1 MFWNLSKLYKS
12 KNRLNFGLIR
22 TKVKMKIKFQEFTDS
37 QWQVIEKII
46 NDQRKRKHSLRTIV
60 NAIFFINNTGIQW
73 RNLESKYPPWETVFY
88 HFTQLKLRGVW
99 ENILD
104 SLVVLERKRQ
114 EKESSPSVLAID
126 SQSVKKM
133 QFIKEETGIDGSKN
147 VNGRKRTI
155 LVDTLGL
162 PLSIKV
168 TAANISDNQAGILAV
183 DLLKGKV
190 PRLQK
195 ITADMGYKN
204 TFQEHVEL
212 SYKWEVEI
220 AQRPEST
227 KGFIPQKNR
236 WQVER
241 SFGWLNYRRR
251 LFRDVEKT
259 ILSAEAMLQIAFISF
274 IINKL

>member
-1 MFWNLSKLYKS
+1 
-12 KNRLNFGLIR
+12 
-22 TKVKMKIKFQEFTDS
+22 MKKQFQEFTDS
-37 QWQVIEKII
+37 QWQVIEKIL
-46 NDQRKRKHSLRTIV
+46 NDQRKRKHSLRTII
-60 NAIFFINNTGIQW
+60 NAIFSINNTGVQW
-73 RNLESKYPPWETVFY
+73 RNLDSKYPPWATVFY

-99 ENILD
+99 EEILD

-114 EKESSPSVLAID
+114 GKEDSPSLLAID

-133 QFIKEETGIDGSKN
+133 QFIKEETGIDGGKN

-204 TFQEHVEL
+204 TFQEHIEE
-212 SYKWEVEI
+212 SYKWKIEI
-220 AQRPEST
+220 AQKPEST

-241 SFGWLNYRRR
+241 SFGWLNFRRR

>member
-1 MFWNLSKLYKS
+1 
-12 KNRLNFGLIR
+12 
-22 TKVKMKIKFQEFTDS
+22 MKDKFQEFTDS
-37 QWQVIEKII
+37 QWQVIEKIL
-46 NDQRKRKHSLRTIV
+46 NDQRKRKHSLRAIV

-73 RNLESKYPPWETVFY
+73 RNLDSKYPPWETVFY
-88 HFTQLKLRGVW
+88 HFTQLKTRGIW
-99 ENILD
+99 EEILD
-104 SLVVLERKRQ
+104 SLVSLERKKSG
-114 EKESSPSVLAID
+114 KECSPSLLAID
-126 SQSVKKM
+126 SQSVKVV
-133 QFIKEETGIDGSKN
+133 QFVNQEKGIDGGKN

-162 PLSIKV
+162 PFSIKV

-204 TFQEHVEL
+204 TFQEHIKVN
-212 SYKWEVEI
+212 YNWEVEI
-220 AQRPEST
+220 AQKPEST

-241 SFGWLNYRRR
+241 SFSWLNFRRR

-259 ILSAEAMLQIAFISF
+259 IFSAEAMLQIAFISF

>member
-1 MFWNLSKLYKS
+1 M
-12 KNRLNFGLIR
+12 KN
-22 TKVKMKIKFQEFTDS
+22 KFQEFTDS
-37 QWQVIEKII
+37 QWQVIEKIL
-46 NDQRKRKHSLRTIV
+46 NDQRKRKHSLRTII
-60 NAIFFINNTGIQW
+60 NAIFFINNTGVQW
-73 RNLESKYPPWETVFY
+73 RNLDSKYPPWETIFY
-88 HFTQLKLRGVW
+88 HFTQLKVRGVW
-99 ENILD
+99 EEILD

-114 EKESSPSVLAID
+114 GKEDSPSLLAID

-133 QFIKEETGIDGSKN
+133 QFIKEETGIDGGKN

-162 PLSIKV
+162 PFSIKV
-168 TAANISDNQAGILAV
+168 TAANISDNQAGILAIN
-183 DLLKGKV
+183 LLKGKV

-195 ITADMGYKN
+195 VTADMGYKN
-204 TFQEHVEL
+204 TFQEYIEL
-212 SYKWEVEI
+212 NYKWEVEI
-220 AQRPEST
+220 AQKPEST

-241 SFGWLNYRRR
+241 SFGWLNFRRR

>member
-1 MFWNLSKLYKS
+1 M
-12 KNRLNFGLIR
+12 KN
-22 TKVKMKIKFQEFTDS
+22 KFQEFTDS
-37 QWQVIEKII
+37 QWQVIEKIL
-46 NDQRKRKHSLRTIV
+46 NDQRKRKHSLRTII
-60 NAIFFINNTGIQW
+60 NAIFFINNTGVQW
-73 RNLESKYPPWETVFY
+73 RNLDSKYPPWETIFY
-88 HFTQLKLRGVW
+88 HFTQLKVRGVW
-99 ENILD
+99 EEILD

-114 EKESSPSVLAID
+114 GKEDSPSLLAID

-133 QFIKEETGIDGSKN
+133 QFIKEETGIDGGKN
-147 VNGRKRTI
+147 INGRKRTI

-162 PLSIKV
+162 PFSIKV

-183 DLLKGKV
+183 NLLKGKV

-195 ITADMGYKN
+195 VTADMGYKN
-204 TFQEHVEL
+204 TFQEYIEL
-212 SYKWEVEI
+212 NYRWEVEI
-220 AQRPEST
+220 AQKPEST

-241 SFGWLNYRRR
+241 SFGWLNFRRR

>member
-1 MFWNLSKLYKS
+1 
-12 KNRLNFGLIR
+12 
-22 TKVKMKIKFQEFTDS
+22 MKIQFQEFTDS
-37 QWQVIEKII
+37 QWQVIEKIL

-73 RNLESKYPPWETVFY
+73 RNLDSKYPPWETVFY

-114 EKESSPSVLAID
+114 GKEGSPSLLAID

-133 QFIKEETGIDGSKN
+133 QFIKEETGIDGGKN

-204 TFQEHVEL
+204 TFQEHIEI

-220 AQRPEST
+220 AQKPEST

-241 SFGWLNYRRR
+241 SFGWLNFRRR

>member
-1 MFWNLSKLYKS
+1 M
-12 KNRLNFGLIR
+12 
-22 TKVKMKIKFQEFTDS
+22 
-37 QWQVIEKII
+37 
-46 NDQRKRKHSLRTIV
+46 
-60 NAIFFINNTGIQW
+60 
-73 RNLESKYPPWETVFY
+73 
-88 HFTQLKLRGVW
+88 
-99 ENILD
+99 
-104 SLVVLERKRQ
+104 VVLERKRQ
-114 EKESSPSVLAID
+114 GKEDSPSLLAID

-133 QFIKEETGIDGSKN
+133 QFIKEETGIDGGKN

-162 PLSIKV
+162 PFSIKV

-183 DLLKGKV
+183 NLLKGKV

-195 ITADMGYKN
+195 VTADMGYKN
-204 TFQEHVEL
+204 TFQEYIEL
-212 SYKWEVEI
+212 NYRWEVEI
-220 AQRPEST
+220 AQKPEST

-241 SFGWLNYRRR
+241 SFGWLNFRRR

>member
-1 MFWNLSKLYKS
+1 M
-12 KNRLNFGLIR
+12 KN
-22 TKVKMKIKFQEFTDS
+22 KFQEFTDS
-37 QWQVIEKII
+37 QWQVIEKIL
-46 NDQRKRKHSLRTIV
+46 NDQRKRKHSLRTII
-60 NAIFFINNTGIQW
+60 NAIFFINNTGVQW
-73 RNLESKYPPWETVFY
+73 RNLDSKYPPWETIFY
-88 HFTQLKLRGVW
+88 HFTQLKVRGVW
-99 ENILD
+99 EEILD

-114 EKESSPSVLAID
+114 GKEDSPSLLAID

-133 QFIKEETGIDGSKN
+133 QFIKEETGIDGGKN

-162 PLSIKV
+162 PFSIKV

-183 DLLKGKV
+183 NLLKGKV

-195 ITADMGYKN
+195 VTADMGYKN
-204 TFQEHVEL
+204 TFQEYIEL
-212 SYKWEVEI
+212 NYRWEVEI
-220 AQRPEST
+220 AQKPEST

-241 SFGWLNYRRR
+241 SFGWLNFRRR

>member
-1 MFWNLSKLYKS
+1 
-12 KNRLNFGLIR
+12 
-22 TKVKMKIKFQEFTDS
+22 MKKKFQEFTDS
-37 QWQVIEKII
+37 QWQVIEKIL
-46 NDQRKRKHSLRTIV
+46 NDQRKRKHSLRTII
-60 NAIFFINNTGIQW
+60 NAIFFINNTGVQW
-73 RNLESKYPPWETVFY
+73 RNLDSKYPPWETVFY
-88 HFTQLKLRGVW
+88 HFTQLKACGIW
-99 ENILD
+99 EEILD
-104 SLVVLERKRQ
+104 SLVIMERKRNG
-114 EKESSPSVLAID
+114 KENTPSLLAID
-126 SQSVKKM
+126 SQSVKTV
-133 QFIKEETGIDGSKN
+133 QFISQETGIDGGKN

-162 PLSIKV
+162 PFSIKV
-168 TAANISDNQAGILAV
+168 TAANISDNQAGILAL

-190 PRLQK
+190 PRLKK

-204 TFQEHVEL
+204 AFQEHAEVK
-212 SYKWEVEI
+212 YKWEVEI
-220 AQRPEST
+220 AQKPESA

-241 SFGWLNYRRR
+241 SFGWLNFRRR